1 MLAVVDLRS
10 LSRDQRPTEALRPW
24 AVAWRHQDSLASG
37 RGAAYLLR
45 RDAFAVGTFFGTMG
59 FTRPVLHYLW
69 RAWPSTFSSVLLV
82 ASNKWLE
89 KKLLRSLPCCVAC
102 CEGCEPRCSRVVSVF
117 VCLCERVC
125 VPLCLRRGVFALNA
139 SHSARRWT

>member
-1 MLAVVDLRS
+1 MLAAVDLRS
-10 LSRDQRPTEALRPW
+10 DQPLSRNQRPTEALRPW
-24 AVAWRHQDSLASG
+24 LVAWRHHNSLASG
-37 RGAAYLLR
+37 RGAAYLLW

-117 VCLCERVC
+117 GCLCVYIAA
-125 VPLCLRRGVFALNA
+125 CLPWTLPTQRGGRKA
-139 SHSARRWT
+139 